1 MRRAFGPTAQRAAIP
16 TTVLS
21 SASAL
26 QGHPSACH
34 RLQRRS
40 YYEWGCPDETATAV
54 AAILGSGIGG
64 AWAGAALGDRKNSCG
79 DIMLAAARGGFFGAA
94 TTVMVAGPIFAFAMS
109 PILGVVSVPVCATL
123 GWLSFDRIVAQ
134 KAAAD

>member
-1 MRRAFGPTAQRAAIP
+1 MRRAFGPTAQRAIIP
-16 TTVLS
+16 TTALS

-26 QGHPSACH
+26 QRHPSACR

-40 YYEWGCPDETATAV
+40 YYEWGCPDETGKAM

-64 AWAGAALGDRKNSCG
+64 AWAGAAFGDCKHSCG

-94 TTVMVAGPIFAFAMS
+94 TTVMVAGPVFAFVMS

-123 GWLSFDRIVAQ
+123 GWLSFDNIVA
-134 KAAAD
+134 KESSGA